1 MSLTHFLY
9 MGTSPQHFV
18 VPLSTHYAVRTLQPL
33 NPNPPML
40 LVSSANPSAALTLLI
55 RQRALLPSQC
65 SDIINSKLELFS
77 ANYTW
82 ISGQPHSCFLWGTVC
97 LSPRLQRG
105 YNGVE
110 RAEFQ
115 RRE

>member
-1 MSLTHFLY
+1 MK
-9 MGTSPQHFV
+9 
-18 VPLSTHYAVRTLQPL
+18 L
-33 NPNPPML
+33 NPFRSV
-40 LVSSANPSAALTLLI
+40 VSSPFSQKQSLLFLSALGGTAEIGTTS
-55 RQRALLPSQC
+55 RFALL
-65 SDIINSKLELFS
+65 N
-77 ANYTW
+77 
-82 ISGQPHSCFLWGTVC
+82 VC